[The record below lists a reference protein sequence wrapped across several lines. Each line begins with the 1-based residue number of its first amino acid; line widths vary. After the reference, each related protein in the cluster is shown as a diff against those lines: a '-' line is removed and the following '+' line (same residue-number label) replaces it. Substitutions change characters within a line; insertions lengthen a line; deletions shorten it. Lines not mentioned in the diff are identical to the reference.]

1 MVTFSNCN
9 FVLTWKQSK
18 TTPRQT
24 QRAIPIS
31 AWKPSLTQS
40 LARSQKD
47 PPSLSLSFLSLPP
60 AGLSATSAPRLNQKQ
75 PQLRLWALCS
85 ACSPSPLR
93 GHALQ
98 RELRGTTGDSQGT
111 RPQAGQGDSEC
122 PGAIPALPRAERATH
137 LTCPW
142 PTVCAPLLRG
152 GCAERGGG
160 SQQLARASRGR
171 GGCSHSPGAARPR
184 LIRQR
189 QLQAEARGA
198 TPRIHMVWWDS
209 AAG

>member
-18 TTPRQT
+18 ATPRQT

-47 PPSLSLSFLSLPP
+47 PPSLSQVEPETAAAAPLGALLHVLSIPTQGSRI
-60 AGLSATSAPRLNQKQ
+60 ATRA
-75 PQLRLWALCS
+75 A
-85 ACSPSPLR
+85 
-93 GHALQ
+93 
-98 RELRGTTGDSQGT
+98 GTTGDSQGT

-122 PGAIPALPRAERATH
+122 PGAIPALPRAKRATH

-152 GCAERGGG
+152 GCAARGGG

-189 QLQAEARGA
+189 QL
-198 TPRIHMVWWDS
+198 
-209 AAG
+209 

>member
-18 TTPRQT
+18 ATPRQT

-40 LARSQKD
+40 LARSQRD
-47 PPSLSLSFLSLPP
+47 PPSLSLFFLSLPP
-60 AGLSATSAPRLNQKQ
+60 RWSFRY
-75 PQLRLWALCS
+75 LCS
-85 ACSPSPLR
+85 QVEPETAAAAPL
-93 GHALQ
+93 GALLGVLSIPTQ
-98 RELRGTTGDSQGT
+98 GSCIAKRAAGTTGDSQGT
-111 RPQAGQGDSEC
+111 RPQAGQGDGEY
-122 PGAIPALPRAERATH
+122 PGAIPALRRAERATH

-152 GCAERGGG
+152 GCAARGGG
-160 SQQLARASRGR
+160 SQLLAKASRGR

-198 TPRIHMVWWDS
+198 TPRIHMAWWDS

>member
-1 MVTFSNCN
+1 MET
-9 FVLTWKQSK
+9 KQNHASADSESY
-18 TTPRQT
+18 PH
-24 QRAIPIS
+24 QRLETLPDAIPGS
-31 AWKPSLTQS
+31 KPEG
-40 LARSQKD
+40 
-47 PPSLSLSFLSLPP
+47 PSIAFPLLSFSP
-60 AGLSATSAPRLNQKQ
+60 SWWSFRY
-75 PQLRLWALCS
+75 LCS
-85 ACSPSPLR
+85 QVEPETAAAAPL
-93 GHALQ
+93 GAL
-98 RELRGTTGDSQGT
+98 LRVLSIPTQGSRIATRAAGTTGDSQGT

-142 PTVCAPLLRG
+142 PTVCAPLLRS